1 MLNSSFL
8 NKDGKI
14 GLMLQVKESHLAEY
28 GKYPEVVVSA
38 PGRFHLIGE
47 NTWFFRDKALSM
59 AVNLPVY
66 VSISKRDDN
75 VVKFYFTQLDDR
87 KKANLSNLKF
97 KKEDRWANAI
107 KSVLYGFLSGGVS
120 LGGMDITV
128 YSSILPSAGFGIT
141 TAIKVAVAKA
151 VWNIFALHFDEAM
164 IVQVVERGNRL
175 FLLQENHN
183 ADNFAAIYARKGFL
197 ICTDYYSNSYEH
209 VPFDFEDKKVI
220 LVDAKV
226 PRYEMWNRETLYEPE
241 NALILGDLREE
252 KKNLFGG
259 WHYISDVTDIN
270 EALSSVSEDTR
281 RKLLCVIREH
291 GDVLDAVQACE
302 KKDFV
307 RFARS
312 VNHSHESLRDFFD
325 LSCPEI
331 EWLVKRVADIDPTID
346 DIRNPVSC
354 GRITGKGFGR
364 CMYAI
369 LRKDDVPKFESKLD
383 EYERIFGFKPECYDV
398 ESADGVRII
407 EDD

>member
-1 MLNSSFL
+1 
-8 NKDGKI
+8 
-14 GLMLQVKESHLAEY
+14 
-28 GKYPEVVVSA
+28 
-38 PGRFHLIGE
+38 
-47 NTWFFRDKALSM
+47 M
-59 AVNLPVY
+59 A
-66 VSISKRDDN
+66 
-75 VVKFYFTQLDDR
+75 VKFYFTQLDDR
-87 KKANLSNLKF
+87 KKANLSNLKY

-107 KSVLYGFLSGGVS
+107 KAVLYGFLSGGVE
-120 LGGMDITV
+120 LKGMDITV
-128 YSSILPSAGFGIT
+128 SSSILPSAGFGIT

-151 VWNIFALHFDEAM
+151 VWHLFSLQFDEAM
-164 IVQVVERGNRL
+164 MVQVVERGNRL

-183 ADNFAAIYARKGFL
+183 ADNFSAIYAKKGSL
-197 ICTDYYSNSYEH
+197 ICTDYYKNSYEH
-209 VPFDFEDKKVI
+209 VPFDFEGKKVI

-226 PRYEMWNRETLYEPE
+226 PRYEMWNRESLFEPE

-252 KKNLFGG
+252 KNGLFGG

-270 EALSSVSEDTR
+270 EALSAVSEDTR

-291 GDVLDAVQACE
+291 GDVMDAVSACE

-307 RFARS
+307 RFARA

-331 EWLVKRVADIDPTID
+331 EWLVKRVADIDPTLD

-369 LRKDDVPKFESKLD
+369 LREDDVPKFEAKLE
-383 EYERIFGFKPECYDV
+383 EYERIFGFKPECYSV
-398 ESADGVRII
+398 ESADGVKVL
-407 EDD
+407 EEK